1 MEHIG
6 TTILNVF
13 TGNYYGLATDGYLQ
27 DGETWSHVYGPY
39 LYWLFSATSG

>member
-13 TGNYYGLATDGYLQ
+13 TGDYYGLATDNGIQ
-27 DGETWSHVYGPY
+27 TAKFGPK
-39 LYWLFSATSG
+39 FTVPIFIIATP